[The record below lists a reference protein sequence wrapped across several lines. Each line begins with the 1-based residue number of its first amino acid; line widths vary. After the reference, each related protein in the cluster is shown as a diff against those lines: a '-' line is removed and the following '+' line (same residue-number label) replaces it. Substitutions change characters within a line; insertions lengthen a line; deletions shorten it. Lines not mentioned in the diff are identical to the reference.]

1 MQGSHI
7 IRVIDEEQTQKLK
20 RELHSN
26 QSDTN
31 INYCFHNDFLFQ
43 LSFFVQNSKM
53 SRSFNNLPAYRLFI
67 PEPFCFV
74 AFVCCIKSKFDCDD

>member
-31 INYCFHNDFLFQ
+31 TNYDEPLL
-43 LSFFVQNSKM
+43 LSQ
-53 SRSFNNLPAYRLFI
+53 
-67 PEPFCFV
+67 
-74 AFVCCIKSKFDCDD
+74 